1 MGLLCIY
8 EIDPKHSK
16 TDAIMCLCLLK
27 RKLLIDAINTQR
39 TIYDI
44 SIYSY
49 FIWTIFAFILHN
61 NKTIYVWIS
70 VKK

>member
-1 MGLLCIY
+1 MGLLCVY
-8 EIDPKHSK
+8 EIDPKHFK

-27 RKLLIDAINTQR
+27 RKIIDAINTQR

-49 FIWTIFAFILHN
+49 FIWTSFAFILHN